1 MKKLIMLLVL
11 LILPLTLWS
20 QLNYPVQKVT
30 TEGDTLVIFTKSQAD
45 RIKTALQEQK
55 KAIKDLTLQYKKLKY
70 NHISLIEEYAL
81 VKKELNRTISYND
94 SLMNH
99 LGENMALLYKTND
112 SSDVYYL
119 DLKYYKV
126 DVFKKGTIFLT
137 SMNEK
142 EREKLNLHLSFYP
155 EWKFINIYNELNS
168 EYRSFVDTLRLYNHL
183 NEQAPTV
190 LKYE

>member
-1 MKKLIMLLVL
+1 MKKLIILLVL

-55 KAIKDLTLQYKKLKY
+55 KAIKDLTLQYKKLKH
-70 NHISLIEEYAL
+70 NHVSLIEEYAL
-81 VKKELNRTISYND
+81 VKTELNRTISYND

>member
-1 MKKLIMLLVL
+1 M
-11 LILPLTLWS
+11 
-20 QLNYPVQKVT
+20 NYPVQKVT